1 MKKRWLSLFK
11 REKKK
16 AKRLIEDPIAVVRA
30 AENASDKARRA
41 RGPLARIWDDLQ
53 TSIRLVR
60 AWGRRDYRGVARGT
74 IVLIVGGL
82 LYFLS
87 PIDAILDAIPVL
99 GLLDDAVVLG
109 WVFGQVRAELDTFR
123 EWERERQLPAS
134 ADGATV
140 DALPAPSAS

>member
-1 MKKRWLSLFK
+1 MKKRWQSWFR

-16 AKRLIEDPIAVVRA
+16 AARLVQDPVAVLRA
-30 AENASDKARRA
+30 VDSASEKARGA
-41 RGPLARIWDDLQ
+41 RGPLGRVWDDLQ
-53 TSIRLVR
+53 TAIRLTR
-60 AWGRRDYRGVARGT
+60 AWGRRDYRGVARST

-109 WVFGQVRAELDTFR
+109 WVLRQVRSELDAFRDWESQRQLAPGPEAAELA
-123 EWERERQLPAS
+123 AS
-134 ADGATV
+134 
-140 DALPAPSAS
+140 S